1 MPNCNPSFMLA
12 MFLAA
17 MLGYLAT
24 FDTSARMAFLTLSG
38 NGIGGYLALTIPQ
51 KRDKETV
58 PQKED

>member
-1 MPNCNPSFMLA
+1 MLA